1 MNAWE
6 SRVVLGG
13 MAVAMALALAGCGR
27 QAEHPTSAPPKVTVT
42 EPEQRAVLEYEELPG
57 RVAAIDHVVV
67 KARVTGYLNKVH
79 FQEGAEVR
87 EGDLL
92 YTIDPR
98 EYQAAFASAEAA
110 LQQSQAE
117 TAQAHSDYQRSMQLS
132 TQKVIAAQETEK
144 QGTVALAA
152 EAGTRS
158 AQARVAK
165 TKLDL
170 EYTEIR
176 SPVSG
181 KISRTSVT
189 EGNLV
194 ANGDT
199 LTTIVSQDPVYVYFD
214 APERVVL
221 RWDKAVGDEARR
233 GLTARARAFV
243 GLLNEEGF
251 PREGTVDFSDNEVSA
266 GTGTLKMRAVVPN
279 DDRRLRIGMF
289 ARVRLTLDQPRPT
302 LLVPER
308 AVGVDQGQRFTYVV
322 NGDNKVEYR
331 KVLIGQVHDGKL
343 AILEG
348 LQPDDRVITEGLQL
362 LRPGQVVQPEVA
374 PGGTSQPV
382 TGSETPESSPTK
394 S

>member
-13 MAVAMALALAGCGR
+13 MGVAMALALAGCGR

-98 EYQAAFASAEAA
+98 EYQAEFASAEAA

-158 AQARVAK
+158 AQARLAK
-165 TKLDL
+165 AKLDL

-362 LRPGQVVQPEVA
+362 LRPGQVVQPEAA
-374 PGGTSQPV
+374 PGGASQPV

>member
-13 MAVAMALALAGCGR
+13 MGVAMALALAGCGR
-27 QAEHPTSAPPKVTVT
+27 QAEHPTSALPKVTVT

-158 AQARVAK
+158 AQARLAK
-165 TKLDL
+165 AKLDL

-176 SPVSG
+176 TPISG

-331 KVLIGQVHDGKL
+331 KVLIGQVYDGKL

-374 PGGTSQPV
+374 PGGASQPV

>member
-1 MNAWE
+1 MAAAL
-6 SRVVLGG
+6 VLT
-13 MAVAMALALAGCGR
+13 LAGCGR
-27 QAEHPTSAPPKVTVT
+27 PAEQASPKPPKVTVT
-42 EPEQRAVLEYEELPG
+42 EPEERAVLEYEELPG
-57 RVAAIDHVVV
+57 RIAAINHVVV

-79 FQEGAEVR
+79 FEEGAEVR
-87 EGDLL
+87 DGDLL

-98 EYQAAFASAEAA
+98 EYQAEFASSEAA
-110 LQQSQAE
+110 FQQSQAE
-117 TAQAHSDYQRSMQLS
+117 LAQAHSDYQRSMQLS

-152 EAGTRS
+152 EAATRS

-170 EYTEIR
+170 EYTEIHA
-176 SPVSG
+176 PISG

-221 RWDKAVGDEARR
+221 RWDKAAGDGS

-289 ARVRLTLDQPRPT
+289 ARVRLTLDQPHQT

-331 KVLIGQVHDGKL
+331 KVSIGQVYDGKL

-348 LQPDDRVITEGLQL
+348 LQRGDRVITEGLQL
-362 LRPGQVVQPEVA
+362 LRPGQAVQPEVA
-374 PGGTSQPV
+374 PGEASLPV
-382 TGSETPESSPTK
+382 TGSEAPESSPTK

>member
-1 MNAWE
+1 
-6 SRVVLGG
+6 

-27 QAEHPTSAPPKVTVT
+27 QAEHATSAPPKVTVT

-98 EYQAAFASAEAA
+98 EYQAEFASAEAA

-165 TKLDL
+165 AKLDL

-331 KVLIGQVHDGKL
+331 KVLIGQVYDGKL

-374 PGGTSQPV
+374 PGGASQPV

>member
-1 MNAWE
+1 MTARG

-13 MAVAMALALAGCGR
+13 MAAALVLTLAGCGR
-27 QAEHPTSAPPKVTVT
+27 PAEQASPKPPKVTVI
-42 EPEQRAVLEYEELPG
+42 EPEERAVLEYEELPG
-57 RVAAIDHVVV
+57 RIAAIDHVVV
-67 KARVTGYLNKVH
+67 KARVTGYLNKVD

-98 EYQAAFASAEAA
+98 EYQAEYASAEAA

-117 TAQAHSDYQRSMQLS
+117 LAQAHSDYQRSMQLS

-152 EAGTRS
+152 EAATRS

-170 EYTEIR
+170 EYTEIHA
-176 SPVSG
+176 PISG

-221 RWDKAVGDEARR
+221 RWDKAAGDGS

-289 ARVRLTLDQPRPT
+289 ARVRLTLDQPHQT

-331 KVLIGQVHDGKL
+331 KVSIGQVYDGKL

-348 LQPDDRVITEGLQL
+348 LQRGDRVITEGLQL
-362 LRPGQVVQPEVA
+362 LRPGQAVQPEVA
-374 PGGTSQPV
+374 PGEASLPV
-382 TGSETPESSPTK
+382 TGSEAPESSPTK

>member
-1 MNAWE
+1 MKAWG
-6 SRVVLGG
+6 SRVVLAGI
-13 MAVAMALALAGCGR
+13 AALVLTLAGCGR
-27 QAEHPTSAPPKVTVT
+27 PAEQASPKPPKVTVI
-42 EPEQRAVLEYEELPG
+42 EPEERAVLEYEELPG
-57 RVAAIDHVVV
+57 RVAAIDHVVI

-79 FQEGAEVR
+79 FQEGTEVR

-92 YTIDPR
+92 YAIDPR
-98 EYQAAFASAEAA
+98 EYQAEYASAEAA

-152 EAGTRS
+152 EAATRS
-158 AQARVAK
+158 AQSRVSKAR
-165 TKLDL
+165 LDL
-170 EYTEIR
+170 EYTEVRAPI
-176 SPVSG
+176 SG

-221 RWDKAVGDEARR
+221 RWDKAVGDEVHT

-289 ARVRLTLDQPRPT
+289 ARVRLTLDQPHET

-331 KVLIGQVHDGKL
+331 KVLIGQVYDGKL

-362 LRPGQVVQPEVA
+362 LRPGQAVEPEVA
-374 PGGTSQPV
+374 PGEASLPV
-382 TGSETPESSPTK
+382 TGSEAKSSPTK

>member
-1 MNAWE
+1 M
-6 SRVVLGG
+6 
-13 MAVAMALALAGCGR
+13 
-27 QAEHPTSAPPKVTVT
+27 
-42 EPEQRAVLEYEELPG
+42 EYQELPG

-98 EYQAAFASAEAA
+98 EYQAEFAAAEAA
-110 LQQSQAE
+110 FQQSQAE
-117 TAQAHSDYQRSMQLS
+117 LAQAHSDYQRSMQLS
-132 TQKVIAAQETEK
+132 TQRVIAAQETEK
-144 QGTVALAA
+144 QGTAALAA
-152 EAGTRS
+152 EAATRS

-165 TKLDL
+165 AKLDW

-176 SPVSG
+176 APISG

-221 RWDKAVGDEARR
+221 RWDKAVGDKARS
-233 GLTARARAFV
+233 GLTERARAFV

-251 PREGTVDFSDNEVSA
+251 PRGGTVDFSDNEVSA

-289 ARVRLTLDQPRPT
+289 ARVRLTLDQPRKT

-331 KVLIGQVHDGKL
+331 KVSIGQVYDGKL

-362 LRPGQVVQPEVA
+362 LRPGQAVQPEVA
-374 PGGTSQPV
+374 PGEASPPV
-382 TGSETPESSPTK
+382 TGSERPESSPTK

>member
-98 EYQAAFASAEAA
+98 EYQAEFASAEAA

-144 QGTVALAA
+144 QGTAALAA

-158 AQARVAK
+158 AQARLAK
-165 TKLDL
+165 AKLDL

-331 KVLIGQVHDGKL
+331 KVLIGQVYDGKL

-374 PGGTSQPV
+374 PGGASQPV

>member
-1 MNAWE
+1 MNAWG
-6 SRVVLGG
+6 SRVVLAG
-13 MAVAMALALAGCGR
+13 MVAALVLVLGGCGR
-27 QAEHPTSAPPKVTVT
+27 PAEQASPKPPKVTVT
-42 EPEQRAVLEYEELPG
+42 EPEERAVLEYEELPG
-57 RVAAIDHVVV
+57 RVAAIDRVVV

-98 EYQAAFASAEAA
+98 EYQAEYASAEAA
-110 LQQSQAE
+110 SQQSQAE
-117 TAQAHSDYQRSMQLS
+117 LAQAHSDYQRSMQLS

-144 QGTVALAA
+144 QGTAALAA
-152 EAGTRS
+152 EAATRS
-158 AQARVAK
+158 AQSRVAK

-176 SPVSG
+176 APISG

-189 EGNLV
+189 EGNLL

-221 RWDKAVGDEARR
+221 RWDKAMGDEARP

-289 ARVRLTLDQPRPT
+289 ARVRLTLDQPHQT

-308 AVGVDQGQRFTYVV
+308 AVGVDQGQRFAYVV
-322 NGDNKVEYR
+322 NSDNKVEYR
-331 KVLIGQVHDGKL
+331 KVLIGQVFDGKL

-362 LRPGQVVQPEVA
+362 LRPGQAVQPEVA
-374 PGGTSQPV
+374 PAEASLPV
-382 TGSETPESSPTK
+382 TGSEAPEASPTK

>member
-1 MNAWE
+1 MAAAL
-6 SRVVLGG
+6 VLT
-13 MAVAMALALAGCGR
+13 LAGCGR
-27 QAEHPTSAPPKVTVT
+27 PAEQASPKPPKVTVI
-42 EPEQRAVLEYEELPG
+42 EPEERAVLEYEELPG
-57 RVAAIDHVVV
+57 RIAAINHVVV

-79 FQEGAEVR
+79 FEEGAEVR
-87 EGDLL
+87 DGDLL

-98 EYQAAFASAEAA
+98 EYQAEFASSEAA
-110 LQQSQAE
+110 FQQSQAE
-117 TAQAHSDYQRSMQLS
+117 LAQAHSDYQRSMQLS

-152 EAGTRS
+152 EAATRS

-170 EYTEIR
+170 EYTEIHA
-176 SPVSG
+176 PISG

-221 RWDKAVGDEARR
+221 RWDKAAGDGS

-289 ARVRLTLDQPRPT
+289 ARVRLTLDQPHQT

-331 KVLIGQVHDGKL
+331 KVSIGQVYDGKL

-348 LQPDDRVITEGLQL
+348 LQRGDRVITEGLQL
-362 LRPGQVVQPEVA
+362 LRPGQAVQPEVA
-374 PGGTSQPV
+374 PGEASLPV
-382 TGSETPESSPTK
+382 TGSEAPESSPTK

>member
-1 MNAWE
+1 MNARE

-13 MAVAMALALAGCGR
+13 ITVAMALALAGCGR

-98 EYQAAFASAEAA
+98 EYQAEFASAEAA

-158 AQARVAK
+158 AQARLAK
-165 TKLDL
+165 AKLDL

-331 KVLIGQVHDGKL
+331 KVLIGQVYDGKL

-374 PGGTSQPV
+374 PGGASQPV

>member
-1 MNAWE
+1 MTARG

-13 MAVAMALALAGCGR
+13 MAAALVLTLAGCGR
-27 QAEHPTSAPPKVTVT
+27 PAEQASPKPPKVTVI
-42 EPEQRAVLEYEELPG
+42 EPEERAVLEYEELPG
-57 RVAAIDHVVV
+57 RIAAINHVVV

-79 FQEGAEVR
+79 FEEGAEVR
-87 EGDLL
+87 DGDLL

-98 EYQAAFASAEAA
+98 EYQAEFASSEAA
-110 LQQSQAE
+110 FQQSQAE
-117 TAQAHSDYQRSMQLS
+117 LAQAHSDYQRSMQLS

-152 EAGTRS
+152 EAATRS

-170 EYTEIR
+170 EYTEIHA
-176 SPVSG
+176 PISG

-221 RWDKAVGDEARR
+221 RWDKAAGDGS

-289 ARVRLTLDQPRPT
+289 ARVRLTLDQPHQT

-331 KVLIGQVHDGKL
+331 KVSIGQVYDGKL

-348 LQPDDRVITEGLQL
+348 LQRGDRVITEGLQL
-362 LRPGQVVQPEVA
+362 LRPGQAVQPEVA
-374 PGGTSQPV
+374 PGEASLPV
-382 TGSETPESSPTK
+382 TGSEAPESSPTK

>member
-98 EYQAAFASAEAA
+98 EYQAEFASAEAA

-144 QGTVALAA
+144 QGTAALAA

-158 AQARVAK
+158 AQARLAK
-165 TKLDL
+165 AKLDL

-181 KISRTSVT
+181 KISRT

-331 KVLIGQVHDGKL
+331 KVLIGQVYDGKL

-374 PGGTSQPV
+374 PGGASQPV

>member
-98 EYQAAFASAEAA
+98 EYQAEFASAEAA

-144 QGTVALAA
+144 QGTAALAA

-158 AQARVAK
+158 AQARLAK
-165 TKLDL
+165 AKLDL

-251 PREGTVDFSDNEVSA
+251 PREGTVDFSDNEVNA

-289 ARVRLTLDQPRPT
+289 ARVRLTLDQPRQT

-374 PGGTSQPV
+374 PGGASQPV

>member
-1 MNAWE
+1 M
-6 SRVVLGG
+6 
-13 MAVAMALALAGCGR
+13 LALAACGKPPEK
-27 QAEHPTSAPPKVTVT
+27 ATPKPPKVTVT

-57 RVAAIDHVVV
+57 RVAAIENVVV
-67 KARVTGYLNKVH
+67 KARVTGGLNKVH

-87 EGDLL
+87 KGDPL

-98 EYQAAFASAEAA
+98 EYQADLEAAAAA
-110 LQQSQAE
+110 LQQSQAQM
-117 TAQAHSDYQRSMQLS
+117 AQAHSDYQRSMQLS

-144 QGTVALAA
+144 QGTAVLAA
-152 EAGTRS
+152 EAAARS
-158 AQARVAK
+158 AQASLDKA
-165 TKLDL
+165 KLDL

-176 SPVSG
+176 APISG
-181 KISRTSVT
+181 KISRTNVT

-194 ANGDT
+194 SNGDT
-199 LTTIVSQDPVYVYFD
+199 LTSIVSQDPVYVYFD

-221 RWDKAVGDEARR
+221 RWDKAVTEESSG
-233 GLTARARAFV
+233 GLTSRAKAFV

-251 PREGTVDFSDNEVSA
+251 PREGKVDFSDNEVSA

-279 DDRRLRIGMF
+279 DDRRLRVGMY
-289 ARVRLTLDQPRPT
+289 ARVRLTLDRPRQT

-308 AVGVDQGQRFTYVV
+308 AVGVDQGQRFTYIV

-331 KVLIGQVHDGKL
+331 KVSTGQVFDGKL

-348 LQPDDRVITEGLQL
+348 LQPQDRVITEGLQL
-362 LRPGQVVQPEVA
+362 LRPGQTVQPEEA
-374 PGGTSQPV
+374 PREVSLPSTRN
-382 TGSETPESSPTK
+382 EAPESSPTK